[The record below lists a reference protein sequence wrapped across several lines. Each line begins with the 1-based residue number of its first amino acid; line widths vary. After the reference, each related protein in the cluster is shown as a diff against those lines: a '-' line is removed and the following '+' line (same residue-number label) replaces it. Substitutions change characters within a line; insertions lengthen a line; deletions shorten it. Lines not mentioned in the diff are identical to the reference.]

1 MSLKSLCVVPE
12 HFQLH
17 CPALLFKKSRRF
29 TFAHSRSSPV
39 RSGNVPLYFHRL
51 GQNVLKEVL
60 GPFKKVEAP
69 LWKKPQTRTPLQ
81 VKVVPSIENVS
92 IISKQSHYLPGYT
105 NATLC
110 RYAHTTKV
118 VSGEANYKCFGIS
131 KQLKLNRRKW
141 RISHY

>member
-1 MSLKSLCVVPE
+1 MTLKPLCVVSE

-17 CPALLFKKSRRF
+17 CPAVLFKKSRRF
-29 TFAHSRSSPV
+29 TFPHSGSSPL
-39 RSGNVPLYFHRL
+39 RSENVLLYFHRL
-51 GQNVLKEVL
+51 GQTVSKEVL

-69 LWKKPQTRTPLQ
+69 QWKKTNTITSESL
-81 VKVVPSIENVS
+81 S

-105 NATLC
+105 NTPLC

-118 VSGEANYKCFGIS
+118 ASGEANYKCFGIS

-141 RISHY
+141 RISLY